1 MDMTPSCAKTLPP
14 ARPGTFLSDVLSG
27 LSVRPRSLP
36 CKYFYDLEGSRLFDR
51 ICELDAY
58 YPTRTEAAI
67 LRDRGAEMAGVL
79 GERVVLVEPG
89 AGSGTK
95 TRILLDHL
103 RDTVAY
109 VPVDIS
115 GEHLAEAAS
124 ALARDYPALPV
135 LPVVADFTRPFELP
149 APPRP
154 AARTV
159 VFFPGST
166 IGNFEAEPARAF
178 LAHLGEI
185 AGPDGRVLVGADLHK
200 DAATLERAYDDEL
213 GVTAAFNKNLLAR
226 INRELGGTF
235 DLDAFAHRARYE
247 VGPMRVRIELVSL
260 RAQTV
265 AVAGRSFDFAEG
277 EPIHTEFAHKYT
289 LESFAELA
297 RGGGLRVERVW
308 TDGADRFSVQ
318 CLAPA

>member
-1 MDMTPSCAKTLPP
+1 MAVTGVADPVRAQ
-14 ARPGTFLSDVLSG
+14 PGAEVFLRDVWAG
-27 LSVRPRSLP
+27 LGARPRSLP
-36 CKYFYDLEGSRLFDR
+36 CKYFYDLAGSRLFDR

-67 LRDRGAEMAGVL
+67 LRAHGAEIADTLGPGV
-79 GERVVLVEPG
+79 RLVEPG

-103 RDTVAY
+103 HDVVAY

-115 GEHLAEAAS
+115 GEHLAQAA
-124 ALARDYPALPV
+124 AELARDYPTLAV
-135 LPVVADFTRPFELP
+135 RPVVADFTGSFELP
-149 APPRP
+149 ATPRP

-166 IGNFEAEPARAF
+166 IGNFEPGPARAF
-178 LAHLGEI
+178 LAHLREL
-185 AGPDGRVLVGADLHK
+185 AGRDGRVLVGADLHK
-200 DAATLERAYDDEL
+200 DAAILERAYDDEH

-235 DLDAFAHRARYE
+235 DLDAFDHRARYE
-247 VGPMRVRIELVSL
+247 AGPMRVRIELVAR
-260 RAQTV
+260 RAHAV
-265 AVAGRSFDFAEG
+265 DVAGRRFEFAAG

-289 LESFAELA
+289 LDSFAQLA
-297 RGGGLRVERVW
+297 RGAGLAVERVW
-308 TDGADRFSVQ
+308 TDDAGLFSVQ
-318 CLAPA
+318 CLVPL